1 MRESKLTEM
10 LKGISP
16 IEFKRFGEFLNS
28 PFHNKSKK
36 ILQLYDMI
44 SDNYSDFD
52 ANSITND
59 KISRHIFEGSTNKDQ
74 NVRTLISNFTSLLED
89 FLVLTSIEKN
99 TIFDRI
105 ILLRALRD
113 RNINKSFDMTSKEIT
128 DVIEKDFNKNI
139 DYYYNDLTF
148 KGIVLNY
155 RGKDLDL
162 DMDKSYHDMSTSN
175 DYLFIVTKLKIVN
188 TVLSRKIL
196 SGGDIYKTFWNL
208 EHILNFIQTNIKQI
222 QKEHPI
228 IYNEYK
234 IMMMML
240 TPEDERHF
248 IDLENHVMGNIAKLV
263 EDELEQAYYSLSNYC
278 VNKIALGEEKYV
290 HNLHK
295 LHSNFEKIDYYKN
308 NRNIPYVDF
317 ISVVICGL
325 TIKDQKWVEYFF
337 DKYKSNIS
345 HEVKRDTINLASAL
359 IAFSSKKYKDCLN
372 YLSKIGY
379 KYTYFYLKSKEILIK
394 AYYEL
399 DESESIIAAIDAT
412 KHYLKRHRDV
422 LSIHYERYML
432 FLNYIN
438 TLTKLDKNQKNEIKM
453 LMKKLDEDRNTMARD
468 WLIEKIIELK

>member
-44 SDNYSDFD
+44 SENYVEFD
-52 ANSITND
+52 ANSITNE
-59 KISRHIFEGSTNKDQ
+59 KISKHIFESDTSKDQ
-74 NVRTLISNFTSLLED
+74 NVRTLISNFTSLLEE
-89 FLVLTSIEKN
+89 FLVLASIEKN
-99 TIFDRI
+99 TIFYRI

-113 RNINKSFDMTSKEIT
+113 RNINKSFDMTSKEI
-128 DVIEKDFNKNI
+128 VESIEKDFNKNI
-139 DYYYNDLTF
+139 DYYYNDLTY
-148 KGIVLNY
+148 KGIALNY

-162 DMDKSYHDMSTSN
+162 DMDKSYHNMSESN

-196 SGGDIYKTFWNL
+196 SGRDIYKSFWNL
-208 EHILNFIQTNIKQI
+208 EHILNYLQTNIKTI

-228 IYNEYK
+228 IYAEYK

-240 TPEDERHF
+240 TPDDENHF
-248 IDLENHVMGNIAKLV
+248 KDLETHVMENISKLV
-263 EDELEQAYYSLSNYC
+263 EDELEQSYYSLSNYC
-278 VNKIALGEEKYV
+278 VNKIAIGEEKYV
-290 HNLHK
+290 QNLHK
-295 LHSNFEKIDYYKN
+295 LHTSFEKIGYYKN

-317 ISVVICGL
+317 ISVIICGL
-325 TIKDQKWVEYFF
+325 TIKDSKWAEYFF
-337 DKYKSNIS
+337 EKYKTNIS

-359 IAFSSKKYKDCLN
+359 ITFSAKKYKDCLTH
-372 YLSKIGY
+372 LSKIGY

-399 DESESIIAAIDAT
+399 GETESILAAIDAT
-412 KHYLKRHRDV
+412 KHYLKRHKDV
-422 LSIHYERYML
+422 LSIHYDRYLL

-438 TLTKLDKNQKNEIKM
+438 TLVKLDKKQKPEIKLM
-453 LMKKLDEDRNTMARD
+453 MKKLDEDRSTMARE